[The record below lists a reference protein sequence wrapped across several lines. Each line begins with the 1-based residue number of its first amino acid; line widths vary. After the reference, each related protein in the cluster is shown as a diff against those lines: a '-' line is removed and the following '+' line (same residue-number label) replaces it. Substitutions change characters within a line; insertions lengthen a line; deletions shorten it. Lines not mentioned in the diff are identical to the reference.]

1 MLFATNELNP
11 LDSWHLTP
19 YKHLRLH
26 ALLRYFVY
34 QLFQICFSPHL
45 KLTLKTAVIKPL
57 LKKNN
62 LDASILNNYRP
73 ISNLPFVV
81 STNGLLNVKCILMTF
96 SKASMLI
103 TALKQL
109 SCQHNHQLRYCLCRR
124 HSKIDM
130 ASVNIHPWPENKLYS
145 LVRRFGQKRLL
156 NE

>member
-57 LKKNN
+57 LKKNIVDTT
-62 LDASILNNYRP
+62 LLNNYRP
-73 ISNLPFVV
+73 ISNLPFVGKIIEKLIV
-81 STNGLLNVKCILMTF
+81 FNQLTTFLMSDGYFDNFDNIAKLRDRMSKYDLAIHAFISSRVDNRKGLF
-96 SKASMLI
+96 
-103 TALKQL
+103 
-109 SCQHNHQLRYCLCRR
+109 
-124 HSKIDM
+124 
-130 ASVNIHPWPENKLYS
+130 
-145 LVRRFGQKRLL
+145 
-156 NE
+156 